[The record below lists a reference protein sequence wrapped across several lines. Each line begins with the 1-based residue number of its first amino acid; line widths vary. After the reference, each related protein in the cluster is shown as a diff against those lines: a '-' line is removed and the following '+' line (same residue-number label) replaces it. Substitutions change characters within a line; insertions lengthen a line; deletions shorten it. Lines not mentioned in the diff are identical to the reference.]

1 MKDEI
6 FGTLEYS
13 YTKGFHDSRII
24 NFYLDHHLQTLSKIR
39 ADNRVAILYSYTT
52 DEGMILRVN
61 TELPSDIKKT
71 DYPKLSYSSTNKH
84 GKIKVWYNVEQDYY
98 EYLMLPPEIAGEQ
111 IRLRIT
117 DVKDGFISFKAGSK
131 RTEEQ
136 VALIILTNSLAVV
149 ENPDKVR
156 KIIFDLKN
164 GKSLE
169 EITKTEY

>member
-1 MKDEI
+1 MNDEK

-13 YTKGFHDSRII
+13 YTKGFNDSRII
-24 NFYLDHHLQTLSKIR
+24 NFYLDHRLQTLSKIR
-39 ADNRVAILYSYTT
+39 SDNRVAILYMYTS
-52 DEGMILRVN
+52 DEGMIFKVN

-98 EYLMLPPEIAGEQ
+98 KYLMLPPEIGGEQ
-111 IRLRIT
+111 IKLQIT
-117 DVKDGFISFKAGSK
+117 EVRDGFISFKAGSK

-149 ENPDKVR
+149 DNPDKVR
-156 KIIFDLKN
+156 KIIYDLKN
-164 GKSLE
+164 GKQLAE
-169 EITKTEY
+169 VANTEY